1 MIKSIDEFRSEISIT
16 ELAIA
21 NGYRIIPSEGYKW
34 PVLKNDFVGDKIIIV
49 NPKNPANQGYWNVHD
64 RADRG
69 TLYHFVKNRLGSIFP
84 YSSLKQEISNI
95 NAVLYNYLQLP
106 VPEKNGFKK
115 LVVDTFINQYST
127 SEFIKPKELRPLDSQ
142 EYLFSRGLSNESLHS
157 KEFLDSVYNL
167 KVGEFD
173 NIAFPYYDPEGNIIG
188 LDLRNK
194 QFKQMLAGSNRSM
207 GVWHSAL
214 PETNAL
220 NEIVL
225 TESPIDA
232 MSYYELKKKNVTN
245 HTTLYIAFGGSIA
258 NGQIETMKKIV
269 SHYGNSEETI
279 FTSAVDNDGKG
290 EEYHAKFL
298 KAFGYGRLMRALPV
312 SKDFNEDLKRENKL
326 GIKLIR

>member
-21 NGYRIIPSEGYKW
+21 NGYRMIPSEGYKW
-34 PVLKNDFVGDKIIIV
+34 PVLKNDLVGDKIIIV

-95 NAVLYNYLQLP
+95 NAVLYSYLKLP
-106 VPEKNGFKK
+106 VPERNGFKK
-115 LVVDTFINQYST
+115 LVADTFINQCST
-127 SEFIKPKELRPLDSQ
+127 SGFIKPKELRPLDNS
-142 EYLFSRGLSNESLHS
+142 EYLFSRGLLNESLRA
-157 KEFLDSVYNL
+157 KEFLDCVYNL

-173 NIAFPYYDPEGNIIG
+173 NVAFPYYDPEGNVIG
-188 LDLRNK
+188 LELRNK
-194 QFKQMLAGSNRSM
+194 QFKQIIAGSNRSV
-207 GVWHSAL
+207 GVWHSSL
-214 PETNAL
+214 SETNIL
-220 NEIVL
+220 NEVVL

-232 MSYYELKKKNVTN
+232 ISYYQLKGKNRTGR
-245 HTTLYIAFGGSIA
+245 TTLYIAFGGSVA
-258 NGQIETMKKIV
+258 NGQLETVKKIV
-269 SHYGNSEETI
+269 SHYVNPEETI

-290 EEYHAKFL
+290 EEYHTKFL
-298 KAFGYGRLMRALPV
+298 RALSHGRVMRVLPTY
-312 SKDFNEDLKRENKL
+312 KDFNEDLKRENKL